1 LFVFIKCIFKRC
13 GKRPTKGLLFH
24 LFLKLLLI
32 DHIFSHNVH
41 VSHVYLCSM
50 YLESWNNVVKTI
62 IKLCTKGWCHYHYFM
77 ITSKH
82 IIKQNI
88 NWSNQNF
95 LPFQSFD
102 YESTWWRLFQLCVEI
117 FMFLFLCGIHINL
130 I

>member
-1 LFVFIKCIFKRC
+1 MFVFIKCIFKRC
-13 GKRPTKGLLFH
+13 GKRSTKGLVFH

-62 IKLCTKGWCHYHYFM
+62 IKLCTKGWRHYHYFM

-82 IIKQNI
+82 SYFFLATFYSFIMDLTEEMYIILILETELIFKLI
-88 NWSNQNF
+88 WCWSNIIIM
-95 LPFQSFD
+95 
-102 YESTWWRLFQLCVEI
+102 W
-117 FMFLFLCGIHINL
+117 L
-130 I
+130 ITQ